1 MEKRINFFWV
11 AGFFLPAINATVF
24 NNNFTIFDFTNLRFF
39 FIILN
44 NFVYMISF
52 RTPKNQPES
61 ISVNVRNRI
70 PVVSSKSSLVR
81 KGDYSFILFC
91 IFHQGPSQYYVSNGT
106 GWVRSEKYQVL
117 LAFSNTY
124 ADVRWIGGSEKV
136 QKCADVV

>member
-44 NFVYMISF
+44 NPVYLISF

-81 KGDYSFILFC
+81 KGDYIFILFC
-91 IFHQGPSQYYVSNGT
+91 IFHFRDHPFITSAMGMGA
-106 GWVRSEKYQVL
+106 GEVRKMTS
-117 LAFSNTY
+117 F
-124 ADVRWIGGSEKV
+124 ADVWRWLGGSEKV
-136 QKCADVV
+136 KKCADVI